1 MDIQELNVSPE
12 IRGAVEAMGFEELT
26 EIQEK
31 AIPVLMEGHD
41 VIAKAPTGTGKTCAF
56 GIPLIEKLDP
66 QARGPQGLVL
76 CPTRELCTQISND
89 LRALSKFLEG
99 VQVVS
104 VYGGQPIGKQISAL
118 KQSPMVVVATPGRLL
133 DHLSRR
139 TVQLNNIRMVV
150 LDEADEMLD
159 MGFMKDVRK
168 ILDRLPK
175 GRQMAMFSATIS
187 REVMDISWL
196 YQRDEVELTVKPVEA
211 SKPKIKQYSIQSTGS
226 QKLRDLVTILKARP
240 FLRAMIFCNT
250 KYTTARLCEQL
261 GGFGFS
267 CDSLHGDKTQQDRNK
282 IMAAFRD
289 GGFQI
294 LVATDVAA
302 RGIDIS
308 DVDVVISYEVPLENE
323 YYLHRIGRTGRAK
336 REGTSYVFYSL
347 DEAKHLKEII
357 KYTRSEVIPLTVT
370 EQGELIEG
378 GQPDAQEV

>member
-12 IRGAVEAMGFEELT
+12 IRSAVEAMGFEELT

-76 CPTRELCTQISND
+76 CPTRELCTQISDD